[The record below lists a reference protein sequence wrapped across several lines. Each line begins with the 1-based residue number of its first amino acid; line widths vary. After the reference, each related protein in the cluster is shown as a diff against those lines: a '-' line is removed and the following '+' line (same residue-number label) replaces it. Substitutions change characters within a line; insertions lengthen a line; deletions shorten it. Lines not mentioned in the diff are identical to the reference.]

1 MVADQCLR
9 QSPTVCALS
18 ACMSQALSRDRE
30 VNELQDALAG
40 IVVDDIEDAHA
51 SAIGELI

>member
-1 MVADQCLR
+1 
-9 QSPTVCALS
+9 
-18 ACMSQALSRDRE
+18 MSQALSRDRA